1 MKTTIVAMGLLILA
15 GLTARAARAGD
26 CPRFRGP
33 TGSGVFDETGL
44 LKTWPA
50 NGPKPAWSAKGLG
63 EGYSSAVVVGGTVY
77 VTGQDS
83 AGQGLLFAFG
93 EDGSEKWKAPY
104 GPEVG
109 KLGPA
114 RPGSRGSPTVDGDR
128 VYVVSGFGRLVTLDA
143 KTGKELSAVDLPKR
157 FGGKM
162 LGFGCAE
169 SVLVDGDNVICTP
182 GGPDASIVAL
192 NKKTG
197 ETIWQSKGLSQ
208 PSGYCSAGLI
218 VVGGRKIVTT
228 MLAASVV
235 GLDAATGKVL
245 WSHANRQGNGTQPN
259 TPVYADGMLY
269 ATAGRGTGGVALALA
284 ADGTSVTAKWTDK
297 TLDNSMQGVVL
308 IDGHI
313 YGTAG
318 GRRGKGLI
326 CQELAGGKIAWTAP
340 EVSSGAVVA
349 ADGMLYIYGSDG
361 TVRLVKPDAKAYTPV
376 SQFKVMLGAG
386 MHLAHPT
393 IANGRLYIRHGDALA
408 VYDIAAK

>member
-1 MKTTIVAMGLLILA
+1 MAAVVLILV
-15 GLTARAARAGD
+15 GLAARAARAAD

-33 TGSGVFDETGL
+33 TGNGVFEETGL

-50 NGPKPAWSAKGLG
+50 DGPKLAWSAKGLG
-63 EGYSSAVVVGGTVY
+63 EGYSSAVVAGGTVY

-83 AGQGLLFAFG
+83 TGQGLLFAFG

-143 KTGKELSAVDLPKR
+143 KTGKELAAVDLPKR

-162 LGFGCAE
+162 LRFGCAE
-169 SVLVDGDNVICTP
+169 SVLVDGEKVVCTP

-192 NKKTG
+192 DKKTG

-208 PSGYCSAGLI
+208 PSGYCSASLI
-218 VVGGRKIVTT
+218 EVGGKKIVTT
-228 MLAASVV
+228 MLGQSVV
-235 GLDAATGKVL
+235 GVDAATGKVL
-245 WSHANRQGNGTQPN
+245 WAHANRQGNDMQPN
-259 TPVYADGMLY
+259 SPVYADGIVY
-269 ATAGRGTGGVALALA
+269 ATAGRGTGGVALALS
-284 ADGTSVTAKWTDK
+284 ADGTSATQKWTDK
-297 TLDNSMQGVVL
+297 TLDNSMQGVVV
-308 IDGHI
+308 IDGHV

-318 GRRGKGLI
+318 GRGGKGLI
-326 CQELAGGKIAWTAP
+326 CLELAGGKVAWTAP
-340 EVSSGAVVA
+340 EVKAGALVA
-349 ADGMLYIYGSDG
+349 AEGMLYIYGSDG

-376 SQFKVMLGAG
+376 SQFKVTHGAG

-408 VYDIAAK
+408 AYDIAAK